1 MKTRSSAH
9 LVTITNVNPLQT
21 SSDRDDASKLLSEPW
36 LHQHQRKSR
45 TSSRLLGMH
54 QCHIPANQRSLQ
66 GRKNWNRFLSRT
78 LGWEKHF
85 RGHRYHRS
93 VWHNAVCM
101 DRNVVVFRSISL
113 HHYISWCH
121 RYRPTPL
128 DTVPAIALGQ
138 CNVELA
144 RPEVPMFT
152 AENRLPKKRKERW
165 FQDVMDY
172 ILEIT

>member
-78 LGWEKHF
+78 LGWDKHIW
-85 RGHRYHRS
+85 GHRYHRS
-93 VWHNAVCM
+93 EWHNAVCM

-128 DTVPAIALGQ
+128 DTVPAIALVNAMLNSLVLRFQ
-138 CNVELA
+138 CSLL
-144 RPEVPMFT
+144 RT
-152 AENRLPKKRKERW
+152 GSQKKERKGGSRMSW
-165 FQDVMDY
+165 IIY
-172 ILEIT
+172 